1 MIHDRLAGNRLDTEL
16 WRVEPPRE
24 TGPSAERIER
34 EGLAC
39 RRMMAIMRFLGIV

>member
-1 MIHDRLAGNRLDTEL
+1 MIHHWLASDRLDTEL
-16 WRVEPPRE
+16 WRVQPLRE

-39 RRMMAIMRFLGIV
+39 RQMIAIMRVLGIV